1 MESRKNQQIN
11 KIHTK
16 VHYRET
22 AEHYRQEDLKSNWKK
37 CQVTFKEIIVQLRT
51 DFSTITIKSQESKL
65 ISWRYIQRDNIIL
78 QLHAYR
84 NIFQE

>member
-1 MESRKNQQIN
+1 MNESYKHNEKQEKQADKHN
-11 KIHTK
+11 PYK

-37 CQVTFKEIIVQLRT
+37 CQVTFKEIIFQLRT

-65 ISWRYIQRDNIIL
+65 IS
-78 QLHAYR
+78 
-84 NIFQE
+84 

>member
-16 VHYRET
+16 VHYGET

-37 CQVTFKEIIVQLRT
+37 CQVTFKEIIFQLRT

-65 ISWRYIQRDNIIL
+65 IS
-78 QLHAYR
+78 
-84 NIFQE
+84 